1 MLLRLL
7 PGEGERLT
15 GPVAVVVRVA
25 LGREAVVDSG
35 RLFVLER
42 DKVGVRV
49 FTVTLG
55 LAEIPR
61 DAGKEE
67 LGERERV
74 LEAPTR
80 LPRLPLAEAVAEALV
95 LVVPGKPEDGGARWV
110 IAGDSPMA
118 WDGEPLALDEGGLRL
133 RLRLRLPDAKTVGP
147 MELLVTAVGEAASEK
162 EVA

>member
-25 LGREAVVDSG
+25 LGREAVVDSR

-49 FTVTLG
+49 FTDTLG
-55 LAEIPR
+55 LA

-118 WDGEPLALDEGGLRL
+118 WDGEPLALEAGGLRL
-133 RLRLRLPDAKTVGP
+133 RLPVAKTVGP
-147 MELLVTAVGEAASEK
+147 TELVTAVGEAASEK
-162 EVA
+162 EAA

>member
-15 GPVAVVVRVA
+15 RPVAVVVRVA
-25 LGREAVVDSG
+25 LGREAVVDSR

-49 FTVTLG
+49 FTDTLG
-55 LAEIPR
+55 LA

-118 WDGEPLALDEGGLRL
+118 WDGEPLALEAGGLRL
-133 RLRLRLPDAKTVGP
+133 RLPVAKTVGP
-147 MELLVTAVGEAASEK
+147 TELVTAVGEAASEK
-162 EVA
+162 EAA

>member
-15 GPVAVVVRVA
+15 RPVAVVVRVA
-25 LGREAVVDSG
+25 LGREAVVDSR

-49 FTVTLG
+49 FTDTLG
-55 LAEIPR
+55 LPVA

-118 WDGEPLALDEGGLRL
+118 WDGEPLALEAGGLRL
-133 RLRLRLPDAKTVGP
+133 RLPVAKTVGP
-147 MELLVTAVGEAASEK
+147 TELVTAVGEAASEK
-162 EVA
+162 EAA

>member
-15 GPVAVVVRVA
+15 RPVAVVVRVA
-25 LGREAVVDSG
+25 LGREAVVASR
-35 RLFVLER
+35 RLFGLER

-49 FTVTLG
+49 FTDTLG
-55 LAEIPR
+55 LPVA

-118 WDGEPLALDEGGLRL
+118 WDGEPLALEAGGLRL
-133 RLRLRLPDAKTVGP
+133 RLPVAKTVGP
-147 MELLVTAVGEAASEK
+147 TELVTAVGEAASEK
-162 EVA
+162 EAA

>member
-25 LGREAVVDSG
+25 LGREAVVDSR

-49 FTVTLG
+49 FTDTLG

-118 WDGEPLALDEGGLRL
+118 WDGEPLALEAGGLRL
-133 RLRLRLPDAKTVGP
+133 RLPVAKTVGP
-147 MELLVTAVGEAASEK
+147 TELVTAVGEAASEK
-162 EVA
+162 EAA